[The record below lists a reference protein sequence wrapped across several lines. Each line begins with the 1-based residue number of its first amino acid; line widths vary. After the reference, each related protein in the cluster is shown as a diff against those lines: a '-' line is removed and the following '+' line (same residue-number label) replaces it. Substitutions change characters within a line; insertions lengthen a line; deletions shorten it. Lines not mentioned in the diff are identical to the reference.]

1 MSFGDRLKEL
11 RCEKGLTQDELGYMF
26 NVTKSCICCY
36 ENNSREPSIKML
48 IELSSYFRVSIDY
61 LLGVEEVKK
70 TKKLTKIDLK
80 IMNKIKKNP
89 IVYKAMVND
98 VDGFFQNLNYL
109 Q

>member
-70 TKKLTKIDLK
+70 KKKLSKINLK

-98 VDGFFQNLNYL
+98 VN
-109 Q
+109 